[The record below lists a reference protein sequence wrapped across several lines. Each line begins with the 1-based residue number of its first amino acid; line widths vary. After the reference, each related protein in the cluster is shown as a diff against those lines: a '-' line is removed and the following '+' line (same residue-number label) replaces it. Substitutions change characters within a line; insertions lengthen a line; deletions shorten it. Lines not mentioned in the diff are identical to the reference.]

1 MGGVRVSQRLLVDRV
16 LTNLNAQTRRI
27 QILQEQLSTQ
37 LRVNRPSDDPLAARR
52 GINARDDIAKN
63 NQFLENITAI
73 NVTVQETETAIY
85 TSNSLVQ
92 RVKELVLQS
101 SNSTNSQSQLD
112 QFAIE
117 INQILENLVQ
127 QSNHVTNG
135 RYIFGGTNTQ
145 NAPFVATRDANN
157 DIVSVTYEGNDSKIT
172 AEVSDGVFVS
182 TNETGQDVFLSNS
195 PTTVDIIGLLVG
207 IRDNL
212 RTGNTGALQGQITQL
227 DQARD
232 QLLVAL
238 SRVGATQ
245 NRINNIQV
253 NIEDLEVQL
262 QGVLSEAIDADY
274 ADVIVN
280 LNAESNAYQ
289 AALNAG
295 ARVIQPS
302 LLDFVQ

>member
-1 MGGVRVSQRLLVDRV
+1 MGGIRVSQRLLVDRV

-27 QILQEQLSTQ
+27 QALQEQLSTQ

-52 GINARDDIAKN
+52 AISTRDEIAKN
-63 NQFLENITAI
+63 KQFLTNISAI
-73 NVTVQETETAIY
+73 GITTQETETAIF
-85 TSNSLVQ
+85 TTNSLVQ

-101 SNSTNSQSQLD
+101 ANTTNSQSQLE

-117 INQILENLVQ
+117 INQILENVMQ
-127 QSNHVTNG
+127 QANHVTNG

-145 NAPFVATRDANN
+145 NIPFVATRDANN
-157 DIVSVTYEGNDSKIT
+157 DIVSVTYEGNDNKISS
-172 AEVSDGVFVS
+172 EVSSGVFIS

-195 PTTVDIIGLLVG
+195 PGTVDIIGLLVG

-212 RTGNTGALQGQITQL
+212 RTGNTGALQGQISQL

-232 QLLVAL
+232 QLLVSL

-245 NRINNIQV
+245 NRLD
-253 NIEDLEVQL
+253 NIEESIDDLDAQL
-262 QGVLSEAIDADY
+262 QGVLSDSIDADY
-274 ADVIVN
+274 AEVILN

-295 ARVIQPS
+295 SRVIQPS
-302 LLDFVQ
+302 LLDFVR